1 MLEIKKN
8 GSTIQSLQIG
18 IGIIDVIVNNGNP
31 MKFSEIQEQTG
42 MTKSNLYKYMNT
54 LTQLNLLIRE
64 NPTGLYHLGP
74 KLIQF
79 GTTAIGKQDV
89 VELVNPYLQTISQQ
103 TNCSVLFAV
112 GTTNGPVI
120 ARIWSPDQI
129 LNIGAQIGTLLPPNS
144 SSGKIF
150 NVFYNN
156 HIIENWRIEAE
167 PTMTDIDK
175 EFHRIKE
182 EKIAF
187 AREPLI
193 TSISSVSLPIL
204 SFSEELIGIITV
216 VGFSPD
222 IPTATTDATS
232 LYLLEMQKEISKT
245 FGYNAKSI

>member
-1 MLEIKKN
+1 MIEIKKN

-18 IGIIDVIVNNGNP
+18 IGIIDVIVNNGKP
-31 MKFSEIQEQTG
+31 MKFAEIQEKTK

-54 LTQLNLLIRE
+54 LTQLDLLIRE
-64 NPTGLYHLGP
+64 SSTGLYHLGP
-74 KLIQF
+74 KLIQY

-89 VELVNPYLQTISQQ
+89 VEQITPYLQTISQQ
-103 TNCSVLFAV
+103 TKCSVLFAV

-120 ARIWSPDQI
+120 AKIWSPDQI

-156 HIIENWRIEAE
+156 HITENWRVAAE
-167 PTMTDIDK
+167 PSMTDEDK
-175 EFHRIKE
+175 EFHKIKE

-187 AREPLI
+187 AKEPLI

-204 SFSEELIGIITV
+204 SYSEELVGIIAV
-216 VGFSPD
+216 VGFTPD
-222 IPTATTDATS
+222 IPSATS
-232 LYLLEMQKEISKT
+232 DETSQYLLKMQQAISKT
-245 FGYNAKSI
+245 FGYTNS

>member
-1 MLEIKKN
+1 MIEIKKN

-18 IGIIDVIVNNGNP
+18 IGIIDVIVNNGKP
-31 MKFSEIQEQTG
+31 MKFPEIQEKTK

-54 LTQLNLLIRE
+54 LTQLELLIRE
-64 NPTGLYHLGP
+64 NSTGLYHLGP
-74 KLIQF
+74 KLIQY

-89 VELVNPYLQTISQQ
+89 VELVTPYLQTISQH

-156 HIIENWRIEAE
+156 QITENWRVA
-167 PTMTDIDK
+167 
-175 EFHRIKE
+175 
-182 EKIAF
+182 AN
-187 AREPLI
+187 
-193 TSISSVSLPIL
+193 
-204 SFSEELIGIITV
+204 
-216 VGFSPD
+216 
-222 IPTATTDATS
+222 
-232 LYLLEMQKEISKT
+232 LL
-245 FGYNAKSI
+245 